1 VIVIMR
7 TAILLSSNR
16 RCCWRG
22 KLSAQTID
30 PKEMHNTLQMLTEKM
45 QNAQADSQGSFVFRK
60 NLLQQWARNEFFE
73 FDFIEHAEWRG

>member
-1 VIVIMR
+1 
-7 TAILLSSNR
+7 
-16 RCCWRG
+16 
-22 KLSAQTID
+22 
-30 PKEMHNTLQMLTEKM
+30 MHNTLQMLTEKM